1 MQKKIKLKNDANY
14 QLEMKII
21 HMEKMYNRGGYV
33 GGGNMNI
40 NNNNVGSNNNS
51 TKPLSY
57 LTNIKN
63 TPLTP
68 TQSNKN

>member
-1 MQKKIKLKNDANY
+1 
-14 QLEMKII
+14 
-21 HMEKMYNRGGYV
+21 MEKMYNRGGYV

-63 TPLTP
+63 TPTP
-68 TQSNKN
+68 TPKYIYFEY

>member
-1 MQKKIKLKNDANY
+1 
-14 QLEMKII
+14 
-21 HMEKMYNRGGYV
+21 MEKLFNRGGYV
-33 GGGNMNI
+33 GVGNVNI
-40 NNNNVGSNNNS
+40 NNIGSNNNS
-51 TKPLSY
+51 NKPLSY

>member
-1 MQKKIKLKNDANY
+1 MMLI

-21 HMEKMYNRGGYV
+21 HMEKLFNRGGYV
-33 GGGNMNI
+33 GVGNVNI
-40 NNNNVGSNNNS
+40 NNIGSNNNS
-51 TKPLSY
+51 NKPLSY